1 MRYKAIDPN
10 RHEHRVL
17 TLGRERGDRIGRLLT
32 AVPNRSDAVDVGD
45 MFRRVAVNDQQIG
58 KLSRLDNS
66 AVFESE
72 QRGGVLGRGADSL

>member
-45 MFRRVAVNDQQIG
+45 MLRRVTG
-58 KLSRLDNS
+58 LSWLDNS
-66 AVFESE
+66 AIVKTE
-72 QRGGVLGRGADSL
+72 QRGGVLGNKIDSA